1 MVRWLGIRARTTR
14 RADVS
19 ARRAP
24 AEEGG
29 ATQAFAR
36 AEARLPPPPARRR
49 MTHGTRR
56 AAAHREQCYALCI
69 WGAGEGSRSATL
81 LLSRSL
87 RPRSA
92 AGQAL
97 EGARGRGEHPGLAA
111 TLPTPQRRPS
121 WMRRSFHSHH
131 HPGLEGSVLLVCLEP
146 RPITVRPAL
155 CVAPP
160 ARAPTARPPKRD
172 PSFSRGCMLSPR
184 TTHQSALLADCR
196 YVCGVPQACL
206 RTTPRRGLPR
216 PRDAGSSS
224 SFGVVPSRCLVIVV
238 ARRRVCGDGPPRP
251 PPAHGHASLFDRMGL
266 CTQTHR
272 EFTRSRCRRR
282 RAARGRGAPLPRQRR
297 RVEVAGGAGGVCAA
311 LWCTSD
317 APRRACRCRACGR
330 CLRWRW

>member
-1 MVRWLGIRARTTR
+1 MLLEEREGELASARSQLQAAAMLASVRAQITR
-14 RADVS
+14 RES
-19 ARRAP
+19 AGEIRSLDGRVGDAP

-56 AAAHREQCYALCI
+56 AAAHREQGYALCI

-184 TTHQSALLADCR
+184 TTHQSALPTVDTYVECR
-196 YVCGVPQACL
+196 KHAFGRLPVAACQGPATPGRLHHSVLCQAGAL
-206 RTTPRRGLPR
+206 
-216 PRDAGSSS
+216 SSS
-224 SFGVVPSRCLVIVV
+224 SRGAESVGAVHP
-238 ARRRVCGDGPPRP
+238 DRP
-251 PPAHGHASLFDRMGL
+251 PPMV
-266 CTQTHR
+266 TQ
-272 EFTRSRCRRR
+272 
-282 RAARGRGAPLPRQRR
+282 
-297 RVEVAGGAGGVCAA
+297 VY
-311 LWCTSD
+311 
-317 APRRACRCRACGR
+317 
-330 CLRWRW
+330 

>member
-1 MVRWLGIRARTTR
+1 MWGRPTPTATLPAAIVFFRFSDSTHTQSVRRLHLPHRQSVELTRSHVSMVRWLGIRARTTR

-160 ARAPTARPPKRD
+160 ARAPAVR
-172 PSFSRGCMLSPR
+172 
-184 TTHQSALLADCR
+184 
-196 YVCGVPQACL
+196 GVP
-206 RTTPRRGLPR
+206 RGP
-216 PRDAGSSS
+216 GSGM
-224 SFGVVPSRCLVIVV
+224 SFFVKRFF
-238 ARRRVCGDGPPRP
+238 AR
-251 PPAHGHASLFDRMGL
+251 
-266 CTQTHR
+266 
-272 EFTRSRCRRR
+272 
-282 RAARGRGAPLPRQRR
+282 
-297 RVEVAGGAGGVCAA
+297 
-311 LWCTSD
+311 LW
-317 APRRACRCRACGR
+317 R
-330 CLRWRW
+330 